1 MPGDRRRTAVSLFS
15 GAGGLDLGLERA
27 GFQLLTQ
34 VDCNDDCVST
44 LRHAA
49 RDTSVNRVV
58 KASLEDLNPHKM
70 MAELGLR
77 AGELDLI
84 AGGPPCQPFTTT
96 GKRQALND
104 GRAESSFPAWLG
116 WLRAFRPRTFVMEN
130 VTGLL
135 SAALRH
141 RPLKYRENGTPLAED
156 EQKGSFLRWL
166 LDEFL
171 ALGYSATWGI
181 VEAADY
187 GVPQLRQRAVVIG
200 VCGDEPCFFPAPTHG
215 PETERPYRTLRQ
227 AIGRIKNVGPVQ
239 PLSAAK
245 VAVFSRIAP
254 GENWRSLP
262 PEVARRTMGAAYA
275 ATGGKNGW
283 WRRLSWTQPAPT
295 ILGMPDHSSTGLIHP
310 DEVRCLS
317 VRECAAI
324 QTFAVRHPFH
334 GSPRSQYQQIGNAV
348 PVRLG
353 EALGTSIANCID
365 GKKLPKPT
373 APQWRSQSANQRI
386 GVHGWVCAESSEK
399 KTEFSIIVK
408 VRDDH
413 VWSRVNLQQEIR
425 FDDEHSISA

>member
-1 MPGDRRRTAVSLFS
+1 MSLFS

-27 GFQLLTQ
+27 GFDILTQ
-34 VDCNDDCVST
+34 VDLDEGSVDT
-44 LRHAA
+44 LRAHAA
-49 RDTSVNRVV
+49 KLGKPGRVHR
-58 KASLEDLNPHKM
+58 APLEDLDPRSVM
-70 MAELGLR
+70 RSLGLR
-77 AGELDLI
+77 RGELDLM

-96 GKRQALND
+96 GRRRALRD
-104 GRAESSFPAWLG
+104 GRAESSFPAWLE
-116 WLRAFRPRTFVMEN
+116 WLRAFQPKAFVMEN

-141 RPLKYRENGTPLAED
+141 RTLAERESGPPLAD
-156 EQKGSFLRWL
+156 EERKGSFLRWL
-166 LDEFL
+166 LDEIL

-187 GVPQLRQRAVVIG
+187 GVPQLRQRAIVLG
-200 VCGDEPCFFPAPTHG
+200 VRGDRPCFFPEATHG
-215 PETERPYRTLRQ
+215 PAGRLGYRTLRHG
-227 AIGRIKNVGPVQ
+227 IGRIKNIGPVQ

-245 VAVFSRIAP
+245 VAVFAQVKP

-262 PEVARRTMGAAYA
+262 PEVAKKTMGAAYK

-283 WRRLSWTQPAPT
+283 WRRLGWDSPAPT

-324 QTFAVRHPFH
+324 QTFPARYPFR

-353 EALGTSIANCID
+353 KAIGSTIAEHLA
-365 GKKLPKPT
+365 GKQLP
-373 APQWRSQSANQRI
+373 APSPPNWRSQSANQRI
-386 GVHGWVCAESSEK
+386 GVHGWASPEARSQPK
-399 KTEFSIIVK
+399 FSIIVK

-413 VWSRVNLQQEIR
+413 VWAQSNLQQEIC
-425 FDDEHSISA
+425 FDDGAGISA